1 MPAEVVFSNAPLVAV
16 LVSLAAAGLILF
28 CDRRPD
34 LRETVTMAAAVVKFV
49 VVLSMLPAVL
59 GGAVVETAPL
69 HIAKGIALH
78 FRVDAFGLLFALL
91 ASGLWIVTS
100 VYSIG
105 YMRSLKYGHETG
117 YFASFA
123 VCLSAAVGIAMSG
136 NLLTFFIFYEILT
149 IATYPLVIHRRNAEA
164 VSGGREYMVYLLLA
178 GQVLLIAVA
187 WAHYLVPGAAFT
199 PGGFLAA
206 SGASVGALQ
215 VLFVLFMVG
224 VGVKAAVLPLHGWL
238 PTAMVAP
245 TPVSALLHAVAV
257 VKAGAFAVVRV
268 TGFVFGPELMG
279 ELGVGVILAWFAAA
293 TIIFASL
300 RALSE
305 DHLKRRLAYSTVS
318 QLSYVVLGAALAT
331 PAAILGAMFHIVA
344 HAFMK
349 ITLFFCAGAIYAT
362 THKEY
367 IRELDGL
374 GRRMPYTMG
383 AFAAAALAITG
394 MPLLVGF
401 ISKWNLGVGSIQAGQ
416 PVFIAV
422 LIGSALLNA
431 AYFFPIVYRAYFGR
445 AREVAAHAA
454 GEALAAGEPV
464 AAARQPGDEV
474 QTVRSSAPA
483 AQSAAAHAEH
493 AAACAGTSGEAKPS
507 MLVPL
512 LITAAAA
519 LVLGVLPNLGLQFYT
534 LAEMAAAAVTG
545 GGPGPAGG
553 GM

>member
-1 MPAEVVFSNAPLVAV
+1 MTAEAVFSVAPLVAV
-16 LVSLAAAGLILF
+16 LISLAAAGLILF
-28 CDRRPD
+28 CGGRPD
-34 LRETVTMAAAVVKFV
+34 LREGVTMVAAVAKFA

-69 HIAKGIALH
+69 DIARGIALH

-91 ASGLWIVTS
+91 ASGLWIITS

-117 YFASFA
+117 YYASFA
-123 VCLSAAVGIAMSG
+123 VCLSAAAGIAMSG

-149 IATYPLVIHRRNAEA
+149 IATYPLVVHRRNAEA

-178 GQVLLIAVA
+178 GQVLFIAVA

-199 PGGFLAA
+199 PGGFLAGA
-206 SGASVGALQ
+206 GASVLALQ
-215 VLFVLFMVG
+215 ALFVLFMVG
-224 VGVKAAVLPLHGWL
+224 VGVKAAVIPLHGWL

-279 ELGVGVILAWFAAA
+279 ELGVGVVLAWLAAA

-331 PAAILGAMFHIVA
+331 PAAMLGAMFHIVA

-401 ISKWNLGVGSIQAGQ
+401 VSKWNLGLGAVQAGQ

-445 AREVAAHAA
+445 AGEEAAHAA
-454 GEALAAGEPV
+454 GEAPEVAIPAAGEQV
-464 AAARQPGDEV
+464 AAAGETVAPG
-474 QTVRSSAPA
+474 
-483 AQSAAAHAEH
+483 
-493 AAACAGTSGEAKPS
+493 GEAKPS

-534 LAEMAAAAVTG
+534 LAQMAAAAVAG